1 MPDCVRLQFSTERNL
16 PSAVIRWYAHSLYS
30 HVDFVLPDGRLLGA
44 RFNYPVEGQTGVQ
57 IRPADYAH
65 FSRRLVV
72 EIPTAKAPA
81 IYRWARSQ
89 LGAPYDWSAIL
100 GFAADRDWRYPGR
113 WICSELAVRAFE
125 VNRFWSRPLLVAASG
140 IDPGAALLLLSPS
153 ISAHQAF

>member
-1 MPDCVRLQFSTERNL
+1 M
-16 PSAVIRWYAHSLYS
+16 
-30 HVDFVLPDGRLLGA
+30 LPDGRLLGA

-57 IRPADYAH
+57 IRPPDYAH

-100 GFAADRDWRYPGR
+100 GFAFDRDWRADGR
-113 WICSELAVRAFE
+113 WECIEMVIRSFE
-125 VNRFWSRPLLVAASG
+125 VNGFWRRPLIVAASG
-140 IDPGAALLLLSPS
+140 INPGAGLLLLSPS